1 MRQALLVIA
10 GLLAGCSALHTPPAT
25 VSERS
30 APQAPAAAQP
40 TAPALAPVNSKHEV
54 GPRNFANAKK
64 VLPAVFAGLEE
75 DIYCG
80 CKYIGTVVHLS
91 SCDAKPRKNAIRAG
105 RIEWEH
111 VVPAWVIGHQRQ
123 CWQAGG
129 RKDCTD
135 NDPVFQLAEGDLNNL
150 VPAIGE
156 INGDRNNFA
165 YGVLSPEPSPMYG
178 SCSTVVDFKAKS
190 VQPRPEVRGRL
201 ARITLYMSQT
211 YKLALSAKDK
221 KLMCAWARTYPVDDW
236 ERTRDQRIVRWQ
248 GKGNQFVTD
257 PAALKSACR

>member
-1 MRQALLVIA
+1 MRLLILILA
-10 GLLAGCSALHTPPAT
+10 GTLAGCSTIHLSPVI

-30 APQAPAAAQP
+30 APQQPVAQPGAPVAAQ
-40 TAPALAPVNSKHEV
+40 VNGKHDV

-80 CKYIGTVVHLS
+80 CRYIGTVVHPS
-91 SCDAKPRKNAIRAG
+91 SCDAKPRKNAMRAG

-111 VVPAWVIGHQRQ
+111 VVPAWVIGHQRR
-123 CWQAGG
+123 CWKAGG
-129 RKDCTD
+129 RKDCTE

-178 SCSTVVDFKAKS
+178 SCATVVDFKAKS

-201 ARITLYMSQT
+201 ARITLYMSHT
-211 YKLALSAKDK
+211 YKLALSTKDK
-221 KLMCAWARTYPVDDW
+221 KLMCAWAKTYPVDHW

-248 GKGNQFVTD
+248 GRGNPLVTD
-257 PAALKSACR
+257 PGALKSACR

>member
-1 MRQALLVIA
+1 MRLAILILVGA
-10 GLLAGCSALHTPPAT
+10 VAGCSTFYPGPVI

-30 APQAPAAAQP
+30 TPRQPAAQP
-40 TAPALAPVNSKHEV
+40 AAPEGSLVSSKHGV
-54 GPRNFANAKK
+54 GPRTFPNAKK

-80 CKYIGTVVHLS
+80 CRYVGTVVHLS

-123 CWQAGG
+123 CWHAGG
-129 RKDCTD
+129 RKNCTE

-165 YGVLSPEPSPMYG
+165 YGVLSPEPSRMYG
-178 SCSTVVDFKAKS
+178 DCATVVDVKAKS
-190 VQPRPEVRGRL
+190 VQPRPEVRGRV
-201 ARITLYMSQT
+201 ARITLYMSHT
-211 YKLALSAKDK
+211 YRLALSKKDK
-221 KLMCAWARTYPVDDW
+221 KMMCAWAKTHPVDAW
-236 ERTRDQRIVRWQ
+236 ERTRNERIVRWQ
-248 GKGNQFVTD
+248 GTGNLFVDD
-257 PAALKSACR
+257 PAALQSACR